1 MTDWNAI
8 KNKIINAALD
18 QPLLTSL
25 FVADFAI
32 LLFHRPP
39 FIFSIVMMGGLVGLC
54 MYYGQKLALFKI
66 PAGSTKAAAA
76 METKPAAAITEP
88 KPTVVAESK
97 PAETK
102 PAKSAKPASKPRAKA
117 KT

>member
-18 QPLLTSL
+18 QPLLASL

-32 LLFHRPP
+32 LVFHRPP
-39 FIFSIVMMGGLVGLC
+39 FIFSILMMGGLVALC
-54 MYYGQKLALFKI
+54 LYYGQKLALFQVSAVKAK
-66 PAGSTKAAAA
+66 PAAAA
-76 METKPAAAITEP
+76 EAKPATSVATETKPAA
-88 KPTVVAESK
+88 V
-97 PAETK
+97 AETK
-102 PAKSAKPASKPRAKA
+102 PVEAKAAKPASKPKAKA

>member
-8 KNKIINAALD
+8 KNKIINAGLD

-25 FVADFAI
+25 FVADFAV

-39 FIFSIVMMGGLVGLC
+39 FIFSFLMMGGLVGMC
-54 MYYGQKLALFKI
+54 MYFGQKLTLFKTSAA
-66 PAGSTKAAAA
+66 PAKAVAAS
-76 METKPAAAITEP
+76 EP
-88 KPTVVAESK
+88 KPAVVAEAKPAVAAESK
-97 PAETK
+97 PAESK
-102 PAKSAKPASKPRAKA
+102 PAKSAAKPRAKA